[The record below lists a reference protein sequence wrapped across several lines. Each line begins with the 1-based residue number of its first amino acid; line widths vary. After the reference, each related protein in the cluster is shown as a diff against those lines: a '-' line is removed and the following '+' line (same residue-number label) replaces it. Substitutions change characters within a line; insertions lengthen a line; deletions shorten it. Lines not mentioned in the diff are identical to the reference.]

1 MAENR
6 PEKPTIGMN
15 GQNHAL
21 QAMLEQLGTS
31 TVVLTIDGTI
41 ATCTSSCEPLFGLPA
56 EQLVG
61 RRLADLGFQLIDE
74 AGHPEHAAD
83 FPLGRAG
90 EDGGVSRFIFGLQAG
105 AETCWLSATLK
116 GRATAD
122 PDTALAF
129 LTLADVT
136 GLVQERLTN
145 SQIFQA
151 KSEWETTVDAL
162 QDIVTIQDTE
172 MRIVRANKA
181 AHDLFGYRLGEL
193 KGRRCYEVFFNRT
206 SPCDTCPLVETGRD
220 GCPHVGTMRNPIL
233 DRTFSVSSFPI
244 FTQSGK
250 MHLLVHVARD
260 VTQYLQNESEK
271 NRLMAAIEQ
280 ASESVVI
287 STDKGVIQYV
297 NPAFE
302 NSTGY
307 TRGEAIGRKLN
318 ILKSGVHDRQFYEA
332 MWQTLLAKQVWRG
345 RLTNRRKNGTLFKED
360 ATISPVLDSSGEII
374 NYVALKRDVT
384 REELLE
390 QQLHQAMKMEA
401 LGTLAGGIAHDFNNI
416 LAAMIGYGE
425 MAKDRLAADHPARK
439 DIDQVLAGGDRAA
452 DLVKQI
458 LTFSRQESYGQ
469 FRLFKVQY
477 ILKEVIKLLRPSLP
491 ATIELVHDIDNSCRS
506 IFADPGQIYQVL
518 MNLCTNAR
526 QAIGEDHGRITI
538 RLSERQAT
546 EDRDESYG
554 NVAKSAT
561 YLDLEVTDSG
571 CGIEGDRLERIFDPF
586 YTTKKI
592 EQGTGLG
599 LAVVHGIVKKHK
611 GEIQVTSTVGAGTTF
626 HVYLA
631 VDGRDVETQKRR
643 ALPVR
648 GGDEKIMIV
657 DDEVSVVEVLRAN
670 LEDVGY
676 LVSTFHDSIAAV
688 KRFRENPYC
697 CDLVLT
703 DMQMPGM
710 TGAELAREFLALRPD
725 LPIIMLTGHSEN
737 FDVRRAKKMGIRELI
752 QKPVKKDK
760 LRQVVREVLGD
771 GKDPDH

>member
-1 MAENR
+1 
-6 PEKPTIGMN
+6 
-15 GQNHAL
+15 
-21 QAMLEQLGTS
+21 MLEQLGTS
-31 TVVLTIDGTI
+31 TVVLTIDATI
-41 ATCTSSCEPLFGLPA
+41 ATCTSCCEPLFGLPT
-56 EQLVG
+56 EQLIG
-61 RRLADLGFQLIDE
+61 RRLADLGFQIVDE
-74 AGHPEHAAD
+74 AGHPEPAAD
-83 FPLGRAG
+83 FPLGRTRK
-90 EDGGVSRFIFGLQAG
+90 DGSASRFIFGLQAG

-116 GRATAD
+116 PGTIGD
-122 PDTALAF
+122 QETALSF
-129 LTLADVT
+129 LTLADITV
-136 GLVQERLTN
+136 LVQERLTN

-193 KGRRCYEVFFNRT
+193 KGRKCHEVFFKKP
-206 SPCDTCPLVETGRD
+206 SPCDTCPLVETAID
-220 GCPHVGTMRNPIL
+220 GCPHVGTMHNPIL
-233 DRTFSVSSFPI
+233 ERTFSVSSFPI

-287 STDKGVIQYV
+287 STDTGVIQYV

-307 TRGEAIGRKLN
+307 TRAEAIGRKLN
-318 ILKSGVHDRQFYEA
+318 ILKSGLHDRQFYEA

-360 ATISPVLDSSGEII
+360 ATISPVLDSSGKII

-425 MAKDRLAADHPARK
+425 MAKDRLTADHPARK
-439 DIDQVLAGGDRAA
+439 DIDQVLAGGDRAV

-477 ILKEVIKLLRPSLP
+477 IVKEVIKLLRPSLP
-491 ATIELVHDIDNSCRS
+491 ATIELIHDIDNSCRS
-506 IFADPGQIYQVL
+506 VFADPGQIYQVL

-526 QAIGEDHGRITI
+526 QSIGEDHGRITI
-538 RLSERQAT
+538 RLSERQVT
-546 EDRDESYG
+546 EDRDNSHG
-554 NVAKSAT
+554 KVAKSGT

-571 CGIEGDRLERIFDPF
+571 CGIEEDKLAKIFDPF

-611 GEIQVTSTVGAGTTF
+611 GEIQVISTVGVGTTF

-631 VDGRDVETQKRR
+631 VDGREVDTQTRR
-643 ALPVR
+643 TIPVR
-648 GGDEKIMIV
+648 GGNERIMVI
-657 DDEVSVVEVLRAN
+657 DDEVPVTEVLRTI

-676 LVSTFHDSIAAV
+676 LVATFHDSMAAV
-688 KRFRENPYC
+688 RKFRENPDD

-710 TGAELAREFLALRPD
+710 TGAELSREFLALRPD

-737 FDVRRAKKMGIRELI
+737 FDIHRAKMAGIRELV
-752 QKPVKKDK
+752 QKPVKKEK
-760 LRQVVREVLGD
+760 LQQIVREVLEH

>member
-1 MAENR
+1 MVDA
-6 PEKPTIGMN
+6 
-15 GQNHAL
+15 
-21 QAMLEQLGTS
+21 
-31 TVVLTIDGTI
+31 TI
-41 ATCTSSCEPLFGLPA
+41 ATCTSCCEPLFRLPA
-56 EQLVG
+56 ERLIG
-61 RRLADLGFQLIDE
+61 RRMADLGLQLVDE
-74 AGHPEHAAD
+74 DGSPVPAVD
-83 FPLGRAG
+83 FPLDRANK
-90 EDGGVSRFIFGLQAG
+90 DGSASRFIVGLQAEAG
-105 AETCWLSATLK
+105 GETCWLSATLK
-116 GRATAD
+116 PGATGD
-122 PDTALAF
+122 QDTALAF

-193 KGRRCYEVFFNRT
+193 KGRRCYEVFFKRP
-206 SPCDTCPLVETGRD
+206 SPCDQCPLVETARD
-220 GCPHVGTMRNPIL
+220 GSPHIGTMYNPML

-244 FTQSGK
+244 FAQSGK

-307 TRGEAIGRKLN
+307 TRAEAIGRNLN
-318 ILKSGVHDRQFYEA
+318 ILKSGVHDRQFYET

-425 MAKDRLAADHPARK
+425 MAKDRLTADHPASK
-439 DIDQVLAGGDRAA
+439 DIDQVLAGGDRAV

-458 LTFSRQESYGQ
+458 LTFSKQESSGQ

-477 ILKEVIKLLRPSLP
+477 IVKEVIKLLRPSLP
-491 ATIELVHDIDNSCRS
+491 APIELVHDIDNSCRS

-538 RLSERQAT
+538 RLLERQAT
-546 EDRDESYG
+546 EDRAKSHGE
-554 NVAKSAT
+554 VAKSGT

-571 CGIEGDRLERIFDPF
+571 CGIEEEMLAKIFDPF
-586 YTTKKI
+586 YTTKKN

-611 GEIQVTSTVGAGTTF
+611 GEIQVISTVGVGTTF

-631 VDGRDVETQKRR
+631 VDGREVDTQKRR
-643 ALPVR
+643 IMPVR
-648 GGDEKIMIV
+648 GGNERIMVI
-657 DDEVSVVEVLRAN
+657 DDEVPVTEVLRAS

-676 LVSTFHDSIAAV
+676 LVETFHDSIAAV
-688 KRFRENPYC
+688 RRFRENPCC

-710 TGAELAREFLALRPD
+710 TGAEMAREFLALRPD

-737 FDVRRAKKMGIRELI
+737 FDVHRAKMMGIRELI
-752 QKPVKKDK
+752 QKPAKKEK
-760 LRQVVREVLGD
+760 LQQIVRKVLEH
-771 GKDPDH
+771 GKDIDH